1 MLYLKN
7 IKTYLL
13 SIMRIKILFSFLF
26 IITIINST
34 LAQTK
39 VSGIV
44 YDDTN
49 QTLPFANIYFKGN
62 KTGVASDENGKF
74 IIESKNDFTAIVI
87 KYSGF
92 KDLEISLTTSITENL
107 KIKMLNEQE
116 LKEVV
121 VVGKPKKHLTKKDN
135 PAYKIL
141 QGIWK
146 NKRKNG
152 LLLAKRYQY
161 TRYTTVSQGLSN
173 LDSAFLKK
181 ILTKEFDSV
190 IKIAQQDKKQ
200 KNFIIPVYLKE
211 TNEKIYGDN
220 ILKKERI
227 DVEGERNTGVVQT
240 GFVMDRMSN
249 LMQTVDIYKDDIEI
263 LNKSFVSPI
272 SNRGYGQYEYLLRD
286 SIFEDDKKFYEILY
300 FPRNSQDLLFEG
312 RFKVDSK
319 TFAITD
325 ILLKNNRKMNLNFV
339 RSLSIEKSFTQ
350 ENDSIYLPLRDY
362 YEGDFTLISKD
373 DNEKGLYVKKNILY
387 SAYDFDTPKVPTF
400 YDLQVQQTRTK
411 QFEKA
416 EDYWQGL
423 NNREAG
429 LNNTRKVITEIGSN
443 KRVRRVS
450 NAITIL
456 TTGYFGVMKN
466 IQFGSIWQVI
476 SNNNIEGVRLR
487 GGFRTF
493 KTVNDLFRSKVY
505 VAYGTKD
512 KRIKYGFEAKYLFN
526 HEPRMIIGASFVQ
539 DNLQLSGIGL
549 LESELA
555 PNAVGTNVLIA
566 RGENFSLTR
575 TQKQVLS
582 YNVAFSNFFRIGVEG
597 IHNDMSSGNQ
607 DLFSIGYQL
616 PGESLKTT
624 LTDFSTSLTM
634 VYTPKRDVFGFGVE
648 QASGVNLFPTLT
660 LKYTK
665 GFKNVLGGD
674 FNYNKLQFNIKKPI
688 RISNFGILRFSLDAA
703 KVFENVPLSL
713 LTPVVANQAYS
724 IQAGAFSLID
734 FYDFTTDQY
743 IAAHFEHH
751 FNGYIFNRIP
761 FIKKLKLREV
771 AFYRAV
777 LGDISNDNVAINRSS
792 INYNAPSTKPFSEF
806 GFGFEN
812 IGIGNFRPIRIDFV
826 WRTQF
831 KNINGLVPPTF
842 GVRFGFIP
850 DF

>member
-1 MLYLKN
+1 M
-7 IKTYLL
+7 
-13 SIMRIKILFSFLF
+13 
-26 IITIINST
+26 TIINST

-121 VVGKPKKHLTKKDN
+121 VIGKPKKHLSKKEN

-227 DVEGERNTGVVQT
+227 DIEGERNTGVVQT

-362 YEGDFTLISKD
+362 YEGDFTLISKGD
-373 DNEKGLYVKKNILY
+373 EEKGLYVKKNILY
-387 SAYDFDTPKVPTF
+387 SAYDFDKAKEPTF
-400 YDLQVQQTRTK
+400 YDEQVQQTRSK

-416 EDYWQGL
+416 EEYWQGL

-476 SNNNIEGVRLR
+476 SNNNIEGIRLR

-624 LTDFSTSLTM
+624 LTDFATSLTM

-713 LTPVVANQAYS
+713 LTPVVANQAFS
-724 IQAGAFSLID
+724 IQSGAFSLID

-777 LGDISNDNVAINRSS
+777 LGDISNENVAINRSS
-792 INYNAPSTKPFSEF
+792 INYNAPSNKPFSEF

>member
-1 MLYLKN
+1 M
-7 IKTYLL
+7 IK
-13 SIMRIKILFSFLF
+13 KIVFNLILICSFSNLIF
-26 IITIINST
+26 S
-34 LAQTK
+34 QTK
-39 VSGIV
+39 VSGVV

-62 KTGVASDENGKF
+62 KTGVESDENGKF
-74 IIESKNDFTAIVI
+74 KIESKQDFTAIIV

-92 KDLEISLTTSITENL
+92 KDFEYALTTSTTENV

-121 VVGKPKKHLTKKDN
+121 VIGKPKKHLKKEEN

-161 TRYTTVSQGLSN
+161 TKYTTVSQGLSN

-181 ILTKEFDSV
+181 ILTKQYDSV
-190 IKIAQQDKKQ
+190 IKIAQQNKKQ

-211 TNEKIYGDN
+211 TNEKVFGDN
-220 ILKKERI
+220 TIKKERI
-227 DVEGERNTGVVQT
+227 DVEGERNTGIVQT
-240 GFVMDRMSN
+240 GFVLDRMSN
-249 LMQTVDIYKDDIEI
+249 LMQTVDIYNDDIEI

-272 SNRGYGQYEYLLRD
+272 SSRGYGQYEYLLRD
-286 SIFEDDKKFYEILY
+286 SIFEDNKKFYEILY

-339 RSLSIEKSFTQ
+339 RSLSIEKSFSQ

-362 YEGDFTLISKD
+362 YEGDFTFISKG

-387 SAYDFDTPKVPTF
+387 SDYDFEKTQEPTF
-400 YDLQVQQTRTK
+400 YDIQVKQTRAK

-416 EDYWQGL
+416 DDYWQTL

-429 LNNTRKVITEIGSN
+429 LNNTRKIIGDLGSN
-443 KRVRRVS
+443 KRIRRVS
-450 NAITIL
+450 NFITIL
-456 TTGYFGVMKN
+456 TTGYFGLFKN
-466 IQFGSIWQVI
+466 VQIGSFWQAI
-476 SNNNIEGVRLR
+476 SNNNIEGLRLR
-487 GGFRTF
+487 AGFRTF
-493 KTVNDLFRSKVY
+493 KTLNDLFRTKGY

-512 KRIKYGFEAKYLFN
+512 KKFKYGLEAKYLFN
-526 HEPRMIIGASFVQ
+526 HEPRMTIGASFVE
-539 DNLQLSGIGL
+539 DNLQLSGLGL
-549 LESELA
+549 QESELA
-555 PNAVGTNVLIA
+555 PNAGTNVLIA
-566 RGENFSLTR
+566 RGENFSLTKMR
-575 TQKQVLS
+575 KQALS
-582 YNVAFSNFFRIGVEG
+582 YDITYSNEFKTIFEGV
-597 IHNDMSSGNQ
+597 HRDMSSADQ
-607 DLFSIGYQL
+607 KVFSIGYQFA
-616 PGESLKTT
+616 GEEVKNE
-624 LTDFSTSLTM
+624 LTDFVTSLTM
-634 VYTPKRDVFGFGVE
+634 VYSPKRDVFGFGVE
-648 QASGVNLFPTLT
+648 QAFGVNLFPTYT

-674 FNYNKLQFNIKKPI
+674 FNYNKLQLNIKKPL
-688 RISNFGILRFSLDAA
+688 RISNFGILRVTVDAA
-703 KVFENVPLSL
+703 KVFETLPLTL
-713 LTPVVANQAYS
+713 LTPVVANQTFS
-724 IQAGAFSLID
+724 LQSNAFSLID
-734 FYDFTTDQY
+734 FYDFTTDQF
-743 IAAHFEHH
+743 AALHLEHH
-751 FNGYIFNRIP
+751 FNGYIVNRIP
-761 FIKKLKLREV
+761 LIKKLKLREV

-777 LGDISNDNVAINRSS
+777 VGDISNENIAINRSS
-792 INYNAPSTKPFSEF
+792 INYNAPNKKAFAEF

-812 IGIGNFRPIRIDFV
+812 IGVGNFRPIRIDFV

-831 KNINGLVPPTF
+831 SNIIGLVPPTF
-842 GVRFGFIP
+842 GIRFGFIP

>member
-1 MLYLKN
+1 
-7 IKTYLL
+7 
-13 SIMRIKILFSFLF
+13 MRMKILFSFLF

-121 VVGKPKKHLTKKDN
+121 VIGKPKKHLTKKEN

-227 DVEGERNTGVVQT
+227 DIEGERNTGVVQT

-456 TTGYFGVMKN
+456 TTGYFGAMRN

-476 SNNNIEGVRLR
+476 SNNNIEGIRLR

-526 HEPRMIIGASFVQ
+526 HEPRMVIGASFVQ

-665 GFKNVLGGD
+665 GYKNVLGGD

-688 RISNFGILRFSLDAA
+688 RISNFGILRFSLDVA

-713 LTPVVANQAYS
+713 LTPVVANQAFS
-724 IQAGAFSLID
+724 IQSGAFSLID

-771 AFYRAV
+771 AFYRTV

>member
-1 MLYLKN
+1 MIKN
-7 IKTYLL
+7 FV
-13 SIMRIKILFSFLF
+13 FSLIFTCSFSNLIF
-26 IITIINST
+26 S
-34 LAQTK
+34 QTK
-39 VSGIV
+39 VSGVV

-62 KTGVASDENGKF
+62 KTGVESDENGKF
-74 IIESKNDFTAIVI
+74 KIESKQDFTAIIV

-92 KDLEISLTTSITENL
+92 KDFEYALTTSTTENV

-121 VVGKPKKHLTKKDN
+121 VIGKPKKHLKKEEN

-161 TRYTTVSQGLSN
+161 TKYTTVSQGLSN

-181 ILTKEFDSV
+181 ILTKQYDSV

-211 TNEKIYGDN
+211 TNEKVFGDN
-220 ILKKERI
+220 TIKKERI
-227 DVEGERNTGVVQT
+227 DVEGERNTGIVQT
-240 GFVMDRMSN
+240 GFVLDRMSN
-249 LMQTVDIYKDDIEI
+249 LMQTVDIYNDDIEI

-272 SNRGYGQYEYLLRD
+272 SSRGYGQYEYLLRD
-286 SIFEDDKKFYEILY
+286 SIFEDNKKFYEILY

-339 RSLSIEKSFTQ
+339 RSLSIEKSFSQ

-362 YEGDFTLISKD
+362 YEGDFTFISKG

-387 SAYDFDTPKVPTF
+387 SDYDFEKTQEPTF
-400 YDLQVQQTRTK
+400 YDIQVKQTRAK

-416 EDYWQGL
+416 DDYWQTL

-429 LNNTRKVITEIGSN
+429 LNNTRKIIGDLGSN
-443 KRVRRVS
+443 KRIRRVS
-450 NAITIL
+450 NFITIL
-456 TTGYFGVMKN
+456 TTGYFGLFKN
-466 IQFGSIWQVI
+466 VQIGSFWQAI
-476 SNNNIEGVRLR
+476 SNNNIEGLRLR
-487 GGFRTF
+487 AGFRTF
-493 KTVNDLFRSKVY
+493 KTLNDLFRTKGY

-512 KRIKYGFEAKYLFN
+512 KKFKYGLEAKYLVN
-526 HEPRMIIGASFVQ
+526 HEPRMTIGASFVE
-539 DNLQLSGIGL
+539 DNLQLSGLGL
-549 LESELA
+549 QESELA
-555 PNAVGTNVLIA
+555 PNAGTNVLIA
-566 RGENFSLTR
+566 RGENFSLTKMR
-575 TQKQVLS
+575 KQALS
-582 YNVAFSNFFRIGVEG
+582 YDITYSNEFKTIFEGV
-597 IHNDMSSGNQ
+597 HRDMSSADQ
-607 DLFSIGYQL
+607 KVFSIGYQFA
-616 PGESLKTT
+616 GEEVKNE
-624 LTDFSTSLTM
+624 LTDFVTSLTM
-634 VYTPKRDVFGFGVE
+634 VYSPKRDVFGFGVE
-648 QASGVNLFPTLT
+648 QAFGVNLFPTYT

-674 FNYNKLQFNIKKPI
+674 FNYNKLQLNIKKPL
-688 RISNFGILRFSLDAA
+688 RISNFGILRVTVDAA
-703 KVFENVPLSL
+703 KVFETLPLTL
-713 LTPVVANQAYS
+713 LTPVVANQAFS
-724 IQAGAFSLID
+724 LQSNAFSLID
-734 FYDFTTDQY
+734 FYDFTTDQF
-743 IAAHFEHH
+743 AALHLEHH
-751 FNGYIFNRIP
+751 FNGYIVNRIP
-761 FIKKLKLREV
+761 LIKKLKLREV

-777 LGDISNDNVAINRSS
+777 VGDISNENIAINRSS
-792 INYNAPSTKPFSEF
+792 INYNAPNKKAFAEF

-812 IGIGNFRPIRIDFV
+812 IGVGNFRPIRIDFV

-831 KNINGLVPPTF
+831 SNINGLVPPTF
-842 GVRFGFIP
+842 GIRFGFIP

>member
-1 MLYLKN
+1 
-7 IKTYLL
+7 
-13 SIMRIKILFSFLF
+13 MRKKILFSFLF
-26 IITIINST
+26 ILTIINSNFS
-34 LAQTK
+34 QTK
-39 VSGIV
+39 VSGVV

-62 KTGVASDENGKF
+62 KTGVESDENGKF
-74 IIESKNDFTAIVI
+74 KIESKTDFTAIVVR
-87 KYSGF
+87 YSGF
-92 KDLEISLTTSITENL
+92 KDMEISLTTSITENL

-121 VVGKPKKHLTKKDN
+121 VIGKPKKHLSKKEN

-152 LLLAKRYQY
+152 LLLAKKYQY

-227 DVEGERNTGVVQT
+227 DIEGERNTGVVQT

-362 YEGDFTLISKD
+362 YEGDFTLISKGD
-373 DNEKGLYVKKNILY
+373 EEKGLYVKKNILY
-387 SAYDFDTPKVPTF
+387 SAYDFDTAKEPTF
-400 YDLQVQQTRTK
+400 YDEQVQQTRSK

-416 EDYWQGL
+416 EEYWQGL
-423 NNREAG
+423 SNREAG

-476 SNNNIEGVRLR
+476 SNNNIEGIRLR

-505 VAYGTKD
+505 AAYGTKD

-624 LTDFSTSLTM
+624 LTDFATSLTM

-688 RISNFGILRFSLDAA
+688 RISNFGILRFSLDVA

-713 LTPVVANQAYS
+713 LTPVVANQAFS
-724 IQAGAFSLID
+724 IQSGAFSLID

-743 IAAHFEHH
+743 LAAHFEHH

-761 FIKKLKLREV
+761 FLKKLKLREV

-777 LGDISNDNVAINRSS
+777 LGDISNDNIAINRSS
-792 INYNAPSTKPFSEF
+792 INYNAPSNKPFSEF

>member
-1 MLYLKN
+1 MRNKIVFSLLFFIGIVN
-7 IKTYLL
+7 I
-13 SIMRIKILFSFLF
+13 
-26 IITIINST
+26 N

-39 VSGIV
+39 VSGVV

-62 KTGVASDENGKF
+62 KTGVQSDENGKF
-74 IIESKNDFTAIVI
+74 TIESKTDFTAIVV

-92 KDLEISLTTSITENL
+92 KDNEVTLTTNVTTNI
-107 KIKMLNEQE
+107 KIKMSGLQE

-121 VVGKPKKHLTKKDN
+121 VIGKPKKHLAKKDN
-135 PAYKIL
+135 PAYRIL

-173 LDSAFLKK
+173 LDSVFLKK
-181 ILTKEFDSV
+181 VLTKEFDSV

-200 KNFIIPVYLKE
+200 KKFIIPVYLKE
-211 TNEKIYGDN
+211 TNEKVYGDN
-220 ILKKERI
+220 TIKKERI
-227 DVEGERNTGVVQT
+227 DVEGERNTGIVQN
-240 GFVMDRMSN
+240 GFVLDRISN
-249 LMQTVDIYKDDIEI
+249 LMQTVDIYNDDIEI

-272 SNRGYGQYEYLLRD
+272 SSRGYGQYEYVLQD
-286 SIFEDDKKFYEILY
+286 SIVEDNKKIYEILY

-373 DNEKGLYVKKNILY
+373 DEEKGLYVKKNILY
-387 SAYDFDTPKVPTF
+387 SAYNFETPLEASF
-400 YDLQVQQTRTK
+400 YDVQVQQTRSK
-411 QFEKA
+411 QFEKT
-416 EDYWQGL
+416 EEYWQGL
-423 NNREAG
+423 SNREAG

-456 TTGYFGVMKN
+456 STGYFGVMKN
-466 IQFGSIWQVI
+466 IQFGPFWQAI
-476 SNNNIEGVRLR
+476 SNNNIEGIRLR

-493 KTVNDLFRSKVY
+493 KTINDLFRSKVY
-505 VAYGTKD
+505 MAYGTKD
-512 KRIKYGFEAKYLFN
+512 KKIKYGFEAKYLFN
-526 HEPRMIIGASFVQ
+526 HEPRMTIGASVIQ

-549 LESELA
+549 QESELA
-555 PNAVGTNVLIA
+555 PNTASTNVLIA

-575 TQKQVLS
+575 LQRQVLS
-582 YNVAFSNFFRIGVEG
+582 YDITYSNEFKTIFEGV
-597 IHNDMSSGNQ
+597 HRDMSSGNQ

-616 PGESLKTT
+616 PGEVLKTS
-624 LTDFSTSLTM
+624 LTDFATSLTM
-634 VYTPKRDVFGFGVE
+634 VYTPKRDVYGFGVE
-648 QASGVNLFPTLT
+648 QSYGVNLFPTFT
-660 LKYTK
+660 FKYTK
-665 GFKNVLGGD
+665 GFKGFLGGD
-674 FNYNKLQFNIKKPI
+674 FNYNKLQLNIKKPL
-688 RISNFGILRFSLDAA
+688 RISNFGILRITLDAA
-703 KVFENVPLSL
+703 KVFETLPLTL
-713 LTPVVANQAYS
+713 LTPIVANQAYS
-724 IQAGAFSLID
+724 LQSGSFSLID

-743 IAAHFEHH
+743 VAAHFEHH
-751 FNGYIFNRIP
+751 FNGYILNRIP
-761 FIKKLKLREV
+761 FVKKLKLREV
-771 AFYRAV
+771 FFYRGV
-777 LGDISNDNVAINRSS
+777 LGDISANNIAINQSS
-792 INYNAPSTKPFSEF
+792 INYNAPNRKVYAEY

-812 IGIGNFRPIRIDFV
+812 IGIGNFRPIRVDFV
-826 WRTQF
+826 WRTKF
-831 KNINGLVPPTF
+831 KNVNGLESPSF
-842 GVRFGFIP
+842 GVRFGFFP
-850 DF
+850 EF

>member
-1 MLYLKN
+1 MIKN
-7 IKTYLL
+7 FV
-13 SIMRIKILFSFLF
+13 FSLIFTCSFSNLIF
-26 IITIINST
+26 S
-34 LAQTK
+34 QTK
-39 VSGIV
+39 VSGVV

-62 KTGVASDENGKF
+62 KTGVESDENGKF
-74 IIESKNDFTAIVI
+74 KIESKQDFTAIIV

-92 KDLEISLTTSITENL
+92 KDFEYALTTSTTENV

-121 VVGKPKKHLTKKDN
+121 VIAKPKKHLKKEEN

-161 TRYTTVSQGLSN
+161 TKYTTVSQGLSN

-181 ILTKEFDSV
+181 ILTKQYDSV

-211 TNEKIYGDN
+211 TNEKVFGDN
-220 ILKKERI
+220 IIKKERI
-227 DVEGERNTGVVQT
+227 DVEGERNTGIVQT
-240 GFVMDRMSN
+240 GFVLDRMSN
-249 LMQTVDIYKDDIEI
+249 LMQTVDIYNDDIEI

-272 SNRGYGQYEYLLRD
+272 SSRGYGQYEYLLRD
-286 SIFEDDKKFYEILY
+286 SIFEDNKKFYEILY

-339 RSLSIEKSFTQ
+339 RSLSIEKSFSQ

-362 YEGDFTLISKD
+362 YEGDFTFISKG

-387 SAYDFDTPKVPTF
+387 SDYDFEKTQEPTF
-400 YDLQVQQTRTK
+400 YDIQVKQTRAK

-416 EDYWQGL
+416 DDYWQTL

-429 LNNTRKVITEIGSN
+429 LNNTRKIIGDLGSN
-443 KRVRRVS
+443 KRIRRVS
-450 NAITIL
+450 NFITIL
-456 TTGYFGVMKN
+456 TTGYFGLFKN
-466 IQFGSIWQVI
+466 VQIGSFWQAI
-476 SNNNIEGVRLR
+476 SNNNIEGLRLR
-487 GGFRTF
+487 AGFRTF
-493 KTVNDLFRSKVY
+493 KTLNDLFRTKGY

-512 KRIKYGFEAKYLFN
+512 KKFKYGLEAKYLFN
-526 HEPRMIIGASFVQ
+526 HEPRMTIGASFVE
-539 DNLQLSGIGL
+539 DNLQLSGLGL
-549 LESELA
+549 QESELA
-555 PNAVGTNVLIA
+555 PNAGTNVLIA
-566 RGENFSLTR
+566 RGENFSLTKMR
-575 TQKQVLS
+575 KQALS
-582 YNVAFSNFFRIGVEG
+582 YDITYSNEFKTIFEGV
-597 IHNDMSSGNQ
+597 HRDMSSADQ
-607 DLFSIGYQL
+607 KVFSIGYQFA
-616 PGESLKTT
+616 GEEVKNE
-624 LTDFSTSLTM
+624 LTDFVTSLTM
-634 VYTPKRDVFGFGVE
+634 VYSPKRDVFGFGVE
-648 QASGVNLFPTLT
+648 QAFGVNLFPTYT

-674 FNYNKLQFNIKKPI
+674 FNYNKLQLNIKKPL
-688 RISNFGILRFSLDAA
+688 RISNFGILRVTVDAA
-703 KVFENVPLSL
+703 KVFETLPLTL
-713 LTPVVANQAYS
+713 LTPVVANQAFS
-724 IQAGAFSLID
+724 LQSNAFSLID
-734 FYDFTTDQY
+734 FYDFTTDQF
-743 IAAHFEHH
+743 AALHLEHH
-751 FNGYIFNRIP
+751 FNGYILNRIP
-761 FIKKLKLREV
+761 LIKKLKMREV

-777 LGDISNDNVAINRSS
+777 VGDISNENIAINRSS
-792 INYNAPSTKPFSEF
+792 INYNAPNKKAFAEF

-812 IGIGNFRPIRIDFV
+812 IGVGNFRPIRIDFV

-831 KNINGLVPPTF
+831 SNINGLVPPTF
-842 GVRFGFIP
+842 GIRFGFIP

>member
-1 MLYLKN
+1 MVN
-7 IKTYLL
+7 
-13 SIMRIKILFSFLF
+13 KILLSFLF
-26 IITIINST
+26 ILALITSNFS
-34 LAQTK
+34 QTK

-74 IIESKNDFTAIVI
+74 TIESKTDFTAIII

-92 KDLEISLTTSITENL
+92 KDQEVTLSTSITENL
-107 KIKMLNEQE
+107 KIKMINEQE

-121 VVGKPKKHLTKKDN
+121 VVGKPKKHLSKLEN

-152 LLLAKRYQY
+152 LLLAKKYQY

-190 IKIAQQDKKQ
+190 VKIAQQDKKQ

-227 DVEGERNTGVVQT
+227 DIEGERNTGVVQT

-249 LMQTVDIYKDDIEI
+249 LMKTVDIYNDDIEI

-272 SNRGYGQYEYLLRD
+272 SSRGYGQYEYLLRD
-286 SIFEDDKKFYEILY
+286 SIFEDNKKFYEILY

-373 DNEKGLYVKKNILY
+373 DNEKGLYIKKNILY
-387 SAYDFDTPKVPTF
+387 SAYDFETKQEPTF
-400 YDLQVQQTRTK
+400 YDSQVQQTRSK

-423 NNREAG
+423 SNREAG

-456 TTGYFGVMKN
+456 TTGYFGLLKN

-476 SNNNIEGVRLR
+476 SNNNIEGIRLR

-512 KRIKYGFEAKYLFN
+512 KKIKYGFEAKYLFN
-526 HEPRMIIGASFVQ
+526 HEPRMTIGASFVQ

-582 YNVAFSNFFRIGVEG
+582 YNIAFSNYFRLGIEG
-597 IHNDMSSGNQ
+597 IHNNMSSGNQ

-616 PGESLKTT
+616 PGEALKTS
-624 LTDFSTSLTM
+624 LTDFATSLTM
-634 VYTPKRDVFGFGVE
+634 VYTPKREVFGFGVE
-648 QASGVNLFPTLT
+648 QASGVNLFPTFT
-660 LKYTK
+660 LKYIK
-665 GFKNVLGGD
+665 GFKNILGGE

-703 KVFENVPLSL
+703 KVFENVPLTL
-713 LTPVVANQAYS
+713 LTPVVANQAFS
-724 IQAGAFSLID
+724 IQSGAFSLID
-734 FYDFTTDQY
+734 FYDFTTNQY
-743 IAAHFEHH
+743 VAAHFEHH

-777 LGDISNDNVAINRSS
+777 LGDISKDNIAINRSS
-792 INYNAPSTKPFSEF
+792 INYNAPSAKPFSEF

-831 KNINGLVPPTF
+831 NNINGLVPPTF

>member
-1 MLYLKN
+1 MIKN
-7 IKTYLL
+7 FV
-13 SIMRIKILFSFLF
+13 FSLIFTCSFSNLIF
-26 IITIINST
+26 S
-34 LAQTK
+34 QTK
-39 VSGIV
+39 VSGVV

-62 KTGVASDENGKF
+62 KTGVESDENGKF
-74 IIESKNDFTAIVI
+74 KIESKQDFTAIIV

-92 KDLEISLTTSITENL
+92 KDFEYALTTSTTENV

-121 VVGKPKKHLTKKDN
+121 VIGKPKKHLKKEEN

-161 TRYTTVSQGLSN
+161 TKYTTVSQGLSN

-181 ILTKEFDSV
+181 ILTKQYDSV

-211 TNEKIYGDN
+211 TNEKVFGDN
-220 ILKKERI
+220 IIKKERI
-227 DVEGERNTGVVQT
+227 DVEGERNTGIVQT
-240 GFVMDRMSN
+240 GFVLDRMSN
-249 LMQTVDIYKDDIEI
+249 LMQTVDIYNDDIEI

-272 SNRGYGQYEYLLRD
+272 SSRGYGQYEYLLRD
-286 SIFEDDKKFYEILY
+286 SIFEDNKKFYEILY

-339 RSLSIEKSFTQ
+339 RSLSIEKSFSQ

-362 YEGDFTLISKD
+362 YEGDFTFISKG

-387 SAYDFDTPKVPTF
+387 SDYDFEKTQEPTF
-400 YDLQVQQTRTK
+400 YDIQVKQTRAK

-416 EDYWQGL
+416 DDYWQTL

-429 LNNTRKVITEIGSN
+429 LNNTRKIIGDLGSN
-443 KRVRRVS
+443 KRIRRVS
-450 NAITIL
+450 NFITIL
-456 TTGYFGVMKN
+456 TTGYFGLFKN
-466 IQFGSIWQVI
+466 VQIGSFWQAI
-476 SNNNIEGVRLR
+476 SNNNIEGLRLR
-487 GGFRTF
+487 AGFRTF
-493 KTVNDLFRSKVY
+493 KTLNDLFRTKGY

-512 KRIKYGFEAKYLFN
+512 KKFKYGLEAKYLFN
-526 HEPRMIIGASFVQ
+526 HEPRMTIGASFVE
-539 DNLQLSGIGL
+539 DNLQLSGLGL
-549 LESELA
+549 QESELA
-555 PNAVGTNVLIA
+555 PNAGTNVLIA
-566 RGENFSLTR
+566 RGENFSLTKMR
-575 TQKQVLS
+575 KQALS
-582 YNVAFSNFFRIGVEG
+582 YDITYSNEFKTIIEGV
-597 IHNDMSSGNQ
+597 HRDMSSADQ
-607 DLFSIGYQL
+607 KVFSIGYQFA
-616 PGESLKTT
+616 GEQVKNE
-624 LTDFSTSLTM
+624 LTDFVTSLTM
-634 VYTPKRDVFGFGVE
+634 VYSPKRDVFGFGVE
-648 QASGVNLFPTLT
+648 QAFGVNLFPTYT

-674 FNYNKLQFNIKKPI
+674 FNYNKLQLNIKKPL
-688 RISNFGILRFSLDAA
+688 RISNFGILRVTVDAA
-703 KVFENVPLSL
+703 KVFETLPLTL
-713 LTPVVANQAYS
+713 LTPVVANQAFS
-724 IQAGAFSLID
+724 LQSNAFSLID
-734 FYDFTTDQY
+734 FYDFTTDKF
-743 IAAHFEHH
+743 AALHLEHH
-751 FNGYIFNRIP
+751 FNGYIVNRIP
-761 FIKKLKLREV
+761 LIKKLKLREV

-777 LGDISNDNVAINRSS
+777 VGDISNDNIAINRSS
-792 INYNAPSTKPFSEF
+792 INYNAPNKKAFAEF

-812 IGIGNFRPIRIDFV
+812 IGVGNFRPIRIDFV

-831 KNINGLVPPTF
+831 SNINGLVPPTF